1 MPDFEMGEATP
12 PMAAAAPPLAAAQPS
27 TADEGLDE
35 EDELELALEAE
46 LETSMQEGQPTVDQ
60 EVVQRDQQGAAPPA
74 GATAQAEAARAA
86 TAAAAALQEEEEEAL
101 PLTEDGFIDL
111 ERLTAKQHQRYNT

>member
-1 MPDFEMGEATP
+1 MPDFEMGEAAP
-12 PMAAAAPPLAAAQPS
+12 RVPAAAPPAAARPS

-46 LETSMQEGQPTVDQ
+46 LDATMQDEQPAVDQ
-60 EVVQRDQQGAAPPA
+60 EVAQRDQQGAAPPA

-86 TAAAAALQEEEEEAL
+86 TAAAAALQQEEEEAL